1 MAEEHREEHS
11 SEETAR
17 LQIPTGKVKKIMKL
31 DKDVKKVN
39 PEALFLISTS
49 TELFLKLLAEKC
61 AEVAVQKKRK
71 TVNLEILVAG
81 VKRHRPTTGFLLDSL
96 PQPSEPAH
104 KPTKGSRNRSK
115 DKPVSAGTRKIDA
128 FFLKCT

>member
-1 MAEEHREEHS
+1 MAEEHREEPS
-11 SEETAR
+11 SEEAAC

-39 PEALFLISTS
+39 PEALFLISSS
-49 TELFLKLLAEKC
+49 TELFLKFLAEKC

-71 TVNLEILVAG
+71 TVNPEILVAA
-81 VKRHRPTTGFLLDSL
+81 VKRHRPTSGFLLDSL

-104 KPTKGSRNRSK
+104 KPSKGSCKRAK
-115 DKPVSAGTRKIDA
+115 DKPAPVGTRKIDA
-128 FFLKCT
+128 FYLKCT